1 MEEIKLE
8 KGINEE
14 KVEQISKLKNEP
26 DWMRDLRIK
35 SYREFES
42 KPLPSF
48 GPEIKLNF
56 NDITYYRKVD
66 NKVHNKWDT
75 VNKNIKNTFDDIGL
89 IEQEKTYLDG
99 LGVQYDSEAIYHNM
113 IKELEEKNIIF
124 LDTDSA
130 LKKYPELFKKY
141 FGTLVKS
148 DENKFTALNG
158 AVWSGGTFIYVPPH
172 TKLDRPLQSYFRI
185 NTKDMGQFERTLII
199 VDDDSELHYI
209 EGCTAPTYTTD
220 SLHAAVVEI
229 FVGKNSK
236 CRYTTIQN
244 WSNNVYNLVT
254 KRAIVEE
261 NGIMEWIDGN
271 IGSKVNMK
279 YPACI
284 LKGDNAKGNCISI
297 AMAGKD
303 QVQDTGAKMIH
314 IGKNTESSIIAKS
327 IARNGGN
334 ATYRGIVSIE
344 KDATN
349 SKASIKC
356 DTILLDKDSK
366 SDTVPT
372 NIVKNES
379 SLIEH
384 EATVSKLNE
393 ENLFYLMSR
402 GIDEEKAIE
411 LSIIGFIEVFR
422 EELPLEY
429 AVELSNLL
437 KNNFKPVCQK

>member
-1 MEEIKLE
+1 MKEIKFD
-8 KGINEE
+8 KGLNKE
-14 KVEQISKLKNEP
+14 KVIEISKIKNEP
-26 DWMRDLRIK
+26 DWMRALRIK
-35 SYREFES
+35 SYLEFEE
-42 KPLPSF
+42 KDLPSF
-48 GPEIKLNF
+48 GPKININF

-66 NKVHNKWDT
+66 SKIESSWNKVDSD
-75 VNKNIKNTFDDIGL
+75 IKNTFDDIGL
-89 IEQEKTYLDG
+89 IDQEKEYLDG

-113 IKELEEKNIIF
+113 IKELEDKNIIF
-124 LDTDSA
+124 LDTDTA
-130 LKKYPELFKKY
+130 LKKYPKLFKKY
-141 FGTLVKS
+141 FGKLVKY

-229 FVGKNSK
+229 FVGKNAK

-244 WSNNVYNLVT
+244 WSSNVYNLVT
-254 KRAIVEE
+254 KRAIVDD
-261 NGIMEWIDGN
+261 GGLMEWIDGN

-284 LKGDNAKGNCISI
+284 LKGDNSKGNCISI
-297 AMAGKD
+297 AMAD
-303 QVQDTGAKMIH
+303 NNQMQDTGAKMIH
-314 IGKNTESSIIAKS
+314 LGKNTHSSIIAKS

-334 ATYRGIVSIE
+334 ASYRGVVSIE
-344 KDATN
+344 ESACN
-349 SKASIKC
+349 STSTIKC
-356 DTILLDKDSK
+356 DTILLDENSK
-366 SDTVPT
+366 SDTIPT
-372 NIVKNES
+372 NICKNNTS
-379 SLIEH
+379 TIEH

-402 GIDEEKAIE
+402 GLDEEKAIE
-411 LSIIGFIEVFR
+411 LSIIGFIEVFK

-429 AVELSNLL
+429 AVELNNLL
-437 KNNFKPVCQK
+437 KNNFQKVCKM